1 MIKLD
6 LGPEPPELKAQRDV
20 LLPLAIRAFNVHD
33 HGSKELNEILDE
45 GYRVA
50 RPTLMH
56 RQYGKCAFCENL
68 EDHESRPVEH
78 FRPKKEAHDD
88 SSGSVVAVTSH
99 YWWLAWTWSN
109 LYFSCIK
116 CNKQGNKGSRFT
128 IKTGT
133 LRAAAPSK
141 PLADPIPE
149 SFYDFSAESALLVD
163 PRFDEPLDHLQWI
176 PVDSTAPRATWR
188 WTIEGLSDKG
198 TETIR
203 IFGLKDRIDRVNG
216 YLQDLTETAIEID
229 KHLAGA
235 RLSDAREAFGR
246 LVARYVN
253 TADRPFRNAG
263 YWALAALYPAASRAS
278 NGFCDLP
285 RPCVS
290 ERKGP
295 LPDPQPVKVKK
306 QAKPAKTAKTAK
318 AAKPT
323 KATPVP

>member
-6 LGPEPPELKAQRDV
+6 LGLEPPELKAKRDE
-20 LLPLAIRAFNVHD
+20 LLPRAIRAFNAHD
-33 HGSKELNEILDE
+33 HGSTELNELLDK
-45 GYRVA
+45 GYQVA
-50 RPTLMH
+50 RPTLLH

-68 EDHESRPVEH
+68 EDHELRPVEH
-78 FRPKKEAHDD
+78 FRPKKESHDD

-128 IKTGT
+128 IKAGT
-133 LRAAAPSK
+133 PRAAAPTR
-141 PLADPIPE
+141 PVADPIPN

-163 PRFDEPLDHLQWI
+163 PRVDEPLDHLQWI

-188 WTIEGLSDKG
+188 WTIQGLSDRG

-216 YLQDLTETAIEID
+216 YLNDLTETAIEID
-229 KHLAGA
+229 NHLAGA
-235 RLSDAREAFGR
+235 RLGDAREAFSR

-253 TADRPFRNAG
+253 DADRPFRNAG
-263 YWALAALYPAASRAS
+263 YWALAALYPSPSRAS
-278 NGFCDLP
+278 NGFRDLP
-285 RPCVS
+285 RPCVVA
-290 ERKGP
+290 RTAP
-295 LPDPQPVKVKK
+295 LPAQ
-306 QAKPAKTAKTAK
+306 QLANATNLAKPAKATKPAR

-323 KATPVP
+323 PAKAAT